1 MLDLLTSGLSVV
13 FAPKMFILII
23 FAVFLG
29 TLFGALPG
37 VSATMA
43 VTLGIPF
50 TYKMDAVSAIAFLV
64 AIYCASI
71 TGGGMTA
78 ILFKIPGVPSSAPTT
93 YDGYPMAQRGEAG
106 KALGVQLIAS
116 AIGGMF
122 AAVCML
128 IFSPQLTQA
137 ALSFGP
143 SELFAISFMGLSI
156 LTSLEEGNVCRT
168 IISGL
173 LGLLLA
179 CIGLD
184 PLLGVPRLTFGT
196 RFLTS
201 GIEMIPVMIGFFAV
215 TEVLK
220 QTNKPSK
227 LKAVTGKDGKAD
239 MSAKMPTLKEMW
251 SLKGV
256 IARCSILGTVIGI
269 LPGAGATIASFLC
282 YSEEQKISKHP
293 EKFGTGCLEGIAAPE
308 SGNNAATGGSMVPLL
323 SLGIPGGNAAAIM
336 MSALVLKGVTMGPL
350 LLVNQPQFLSAT
362 FASMFVSNI
371 VMVFAAMIIARIFVQ
386 VLKIPYSILGPTI
399 IMMATIGAYST
410 KNTAV
415 DVILMA
421 ISGLIGFVFSTCKF
435 NSSAMILGLV
445 LGVICESNLR
455 RAYTIVAGDT
465 LMEATINI
473 LTRPVTGIIILI
485 CILVLLSPVYKPLL
499 KSITKKQPR
508 SNYSNLLSFTHLST
522 RGKPISP
529 TASPSSFSE
538 VFVMKFK
545 VRIPLQ
551 YVKPVCIAAVL
562 VGIFAVAAGSWITG
576 LCLLLGAYLLEKSCY
591 RCPHCGKKLD
601 MKYPLFKGSCCP
613 ACKAELRP
621 AAEKNAAK

>member
-50 TYKMDAVSAIAFLV
+50 TYRMAPVDAIAFLV

-106 KALGVQLIAS
+106 KALGVQLICS
-116 AIGGMF
+116 AIGGVF
-122 AAVCML
+122 AAICML
-128 IFSPQLTQA
+128 LLSPQLTQA

-156 LTSLEEGNVCRT
+156 LTSLETDNICRT

-173 LGLLLA
+173 IGLLLA

-220 QTNKPSK
+220 QTNKPAK
-227 LKAVTGKDGKAD
+227 LQAVGDNKQSV
-239 MSAKMPTLKEMW
+239 SAKMPSIKELMSVKW
-251 SLKGV
+251 I
-256 IARCSILGTVIGI
+256 IARCSVLGTVVGI
-269 LPGAGATIASFLC
+269 LPGARATIASFLC
-282 YSEEQKISKHP
+282 YSTEQKLSKHP
-293 EKFGTGCLEGIAAPE
+293 EKFGTGCIDGIAAPE
-308 SGNNAATGGSMVPLL
+308 TGNNAATGGSMVPLL

-350 LLVNQPQFLSAT
+350 LLVNQPQFLAAT
-362 FASMFVSNI
+362 FSSMMVSNI
-371 VMVFAAMIIARIFVQ
+371 IMVFAAIVIAKIFVQ
-386 VLKIPYSILGPTI
+386 ILKVPYSILGPTI
-399 IMMATIGAYST
+399 IMMATIGAYAT

-421 ISGLIGFVFSTCKF
+421 ISGLIGFVFVTCKF

-455 RAYTIVAGDT
+455 RAYTIAAGNSLWEET
-465 LMEATINI
+465 VNI
-473 LTRPVTGIIILI
+473 VSRPVTGIILVI
-485 CILVLLSPVYKPLL
+485 CLVVLLSPVVKPLIRKK
-499 KSITKKQPR
+499 KS
-508 SNYSNLLSFTHLST
+508 
-522 RGKPISP
+522 
-529 TASPSSFSE
+529 
-538 VFVMKFK
+538 
-545 VRIPLQ
+545 
-551 YVKPVCIAAVL
+551 
-562 VGIFAVAAGSWITG
+562 
-576 LCLLLGAYLLEKSCY
+576 
-591 RCPHCGKKLD
+591 
-601 MKYPLFKGSCCP
+601 
-613 ACKAELRP
+613 
-621 AAEKNAAK
+621 

>member
-1 MLDLLTSGLSVV
+1 MELLTSGLSVV
-13 FAPKMFILII
+13 FQPTMFLLII

-106 KALGVQLIAS
+106 KALGMQLVCS

-128 IFSPQLTQA
+128 LLSPQLTQA

-156 LTSLEEGNVCRT
+156 LTSLETDNICRT

-196 RFLTS
+196 RLLTS

-220 QTNKPSK
+220 QTAKPSK
-227 LKAVTGKDGKAD
+227 LTAVGGNSN
-239 MSAKMPTLKEMW
+239 MSAKLPSLKEFLSVKW
-251 SLKGV
+251 IV
-256 IARCSILGTVIGI
+256 ARCSVVGTIIGI
-269 LPGAGATIASFLC
+269 LPGAGATIASFMC
-282 YSEEQKISKHP
+282 YSMEQKLSKHP
-293 EKFGTGCLEGIAAPE
+293 EKFGTGCLDGIAAPE
-308 SGNNAATGGSMVPLL
+308 TGNNAATGGAMVPLL

-350 LLVNQPQFLSAT
+350 LLIDQPQFLSAT

-371 VMVFAAMIIARIFVQ
+371 VMVFAAIIIAKVFVQ
-386 VLKIPYSILGPTI
+386 ILKVHYSILGPTI
-399 IMMATIGAYST
+399 IMMATIGAYAT

-421 ISGLIGFVFSTCKF
+421 VAGLAGFLLVKCKF

-445 LGVICESNLR
+445 LGSICESNLR
-455 RAYTIVAGDT
+455 RAVTIIQGDT
-465 LMEATINI
+465 LLQAFIN
-473 LTRPVTGIIILI
+473 LMKRPVTGIIMVVCLVVLI
-485 CILVLLSPVYKPLL
+485 WPV
-499 KSITKKQPR
+499 
-508 SNYSNLLSFTHLST
+508 
-522 RGKPISP
+522 
-529 TASPSSFSE
+529 
-538 VFVMKFK
+538 
-545 VRIPLQ
+545 
-551 YVKPVCIAAVL
+551 VKPMIA
-562 VGIFAVAAGSWITG
+562 
-576 LCLLLGAYLLEKSCY
+576 K
-591 RCPHCGKKLD
+591 
-601 MKYPLFKGSCCP
+601 
-613 ACKAELRP
+613 KAE
-621 AAEKNAAK
+621 AK

>member
-1 MLDLLTSGLSVV
+1 MLELLSMGLSVV
-13 FAPKMFILII
+13 FTPKMFFLII
-23 FAVFLG
+23 LAVFLG

-93 YDGYPMAQRGEAG
+93 YDGYPMAQSGQAG
-106 KALGVQLIAS
+106 KALGIQLICS
-116 AIGGMF
+116 AIGGVF
-122 AAVCML
+122 SAICML
-128 IFSPQLTQA
+128 LLSPQLTQA

-156 LTSLEEGNVCRT
+156 LTSLETDNICRT

-173 LGLLLA
+173 IGLVLA

-227 LKAVTGKDGKAD
+227 LQAVGGGSSS
-239 MSAKMPTLKEMW
+239 MSAKMPSFKEIAAVKW
-251 SLKGV
+251 V
-256 IARCSILGTVIGI
+256 IARCSVLGTVIGI

-282 YSEEQKISKHP
+282 YSAEQKISKTP
-293 EKFGTGCLEGIAAPE
+293 EKFGTGCIEGIAAPE
-308 SGNNAATGGSMVPLL
+308 TGNNAATGGSMVPLL

-350 LLVNQPQFLSAT
+350 LLINQPQFLSAT
-362 FASMFVSNI
+362 FASMFLSNI
-371 VMVFAAMIIARIFVQ
+371 IMVFAAIVIAKVFVQ

-399 IMMATIGAYST
+399 IMMATIGAYAT
-410 KNTAV
+410 KNASV

-421 ISGLIGFVFSTCKF
+421 ISGLIGFVFVTCKF

-455 RAYTIVAGDT
+455 RAFTIVAGDT
-465 LMEATINI
+465 LFEAAVNI
-473 LTRPVTGIIILI
+473 VKRPVTGIVLLI
-485 CILVLLSPVYKPLL
+485 CVVVLISPVIKPMLNKK
-499 KSITKKQPR
+499 KS
-508 SNYSNLLSFTHLST
+508 
-522 RGKPISP
+522 
-529 TASPSSFSE
+529 
-538 VFVMKFK
+538 
-545 VRIPLQ
+545 
-551 YVKPVCIAAVL
+551 
-562 VGIFAVAAGSWITG
+562 
-576 LCLLLGAYLLEKSCY
+576 
-591 RCPHCGKKLD
+591 D
-601 MKYPLFKGSCCP
+601 
-613 ACKAELRP
+613 
-621 AAEKNAAK
+621 

>member
-1 MLDLLTSGLSVV
+1 MELLTSGLSVV
-13 FAPKMFILII
+13 FQPTMFLLII

-50 TYKMDAVSAIAFLV
+50 TYKMDAVNAIAFLV

-106 KALGVQLIAS
+106 KALGMQLVCS

-122 AAVCML
+122 AAICML
-128 IFSPQLTQA
+128 LLSPQLTQA

-156 LTSLEEGNVCRT
+156 LTSLETDNICRT

-196 RFLTS
+196 RLLTS

-220 QTNKPSK
+220 QTAKPSK
-227 LKAVTGKDGKAD
+227 LTAVGGNSN
-239 MSAKMPTLKEMW
+239 MSAKLPSLKEFLSVKW
-251 SLKGV
+251 IV
-256 IARCSILGTVIGI
+256 ARCSVVGTIIGI
-269 LPGAGATIASFLC
+269 LPGAGATIASFMC
-282 YSEEQKISKHP
+282 YSMEQKLSKHP
-293 EKFGTGCLEGIAAPE
+293 EKFGTGCLDGIAAPE
-308 SGNNAATGGSMVPLL
+308 TGNNAATGGAMVPLL

-350 LLVNQPQFLSAT
+350 LLIDQPQFLSAT

-371 VMVFAAMIIARIFVQ
+371 VMVFAAIIIAKVFVQ
-386 VLKIPYSILGPTI
+386 ILKVPYSILGPTI
-399 IMMATIGAYST
+399 IMMATIGAYAT

-421 ISGLIGFVFSTCKF
+421 VAGLAGFLLVKCKF

-445 LGVICESNLR
+445 LGSICESNLR
-455 RAYTIVAGDT
+455 RAVTIIQGDT
-465 LMEATINI
+465 LLEAFIN
-473 LTRPVTGIIILI
+473 LMKRPVTGIIMVVCLVVLI
-485 CILVLLSPVYKPLL
+485 WPV
-499 KSITKKQPR
+499 
-508 SNYSNLLSFTHLST
+508 
-522 RGKPISP
+522 
-529 TASPSSFSE
+529 
-538 VFVMKFK
+538 
-545 VRIPLQ
+545 
-551 YVKPVCIAAVL
+551 VKPMIA
-562 VGIFAVAAGSWITG
+562 
-576 LCLLLGAYLLEKSCY
+576 K
-591 RCPHCGKKLD
+591 
-601 MKYPLFKGSCCP
+601 
-613 ACKAELRP
+613 KAE
-621 AAEKNAAK
+621 AK

>member
-64 AIYCASI
+64 AIYCTSI

-499 KSITKKQPR
+499 KKHNKE
-508 SNYSNLLSFTHLST
+508 
-522 RGKPISP
+522 
-529 TASPSSFSE
+529 A
-538 VFVMKFK
+538 
-545 VRIPLQ
+545 
-551 YVKPVCIAAVL
+551 
-562 VGIFAVAAGSWITG
+562 
-576 LCLLLGAYLLEKSCY
+576 
-591 RCPHCGKKLD
+591 
-601 MKYPLFKGSCCP
+601 
-613 ACKAELRP
+613 
-621 AAEKNAAK
+621 AAK

>member
-173 LGLLLA
+173 LGLLMA
-179 CIGLD
+179 CVGQD
-184 PLLGVPRLTFGT
+184 KMYAVQRLTFGS
-196 RFLTS
+196 RNLLA
-201 GIEMIPVMIGFFAV
+201 GIDMIPVLIGLFAV
-215 TEVLK
+215 TEVFK
-220 QTNKPSK
+220 QTDPKKKRLS
-227 LKAVTGKDGKAD
+227 AEDGVSGGKVNT
-239 MSAKMPTLKEMW
+239 KMPSLKEIW
-251 SLKGV
+251 SIKWTM
-256 IARCSILGTVIGI
+256 IRCSVVGTVVGI
-269 LPGAGATIASFLC
+269 LPGAGATIASFMC
-282 YSEEQKISKHP
+282 YTMETKLSKHP
-293 EKFGTGCLEGIAAPE
+293 EKFGTGIIDGIAASE
-308 SGNNAATGGSMVPLL
+308 ASNNAATGGAMVPLL
-323 SLGIPGGNAAAIM
+323 SLGIPGGNAAAVM
-336 MSALVLKGVTMGPL
+336 MSALTLKGVQLGPL
-350 LLVNQPQFLSAT
+350 LLTNQPTYLSAT
-362 FASMFVSNI
+362 FMSMIVTNI
-371 VMVFAAMIIARIFVQ
+371 LMVIVAMAIAKVFAQILA
-386 VLKIPYSILGPTI
+386 IPYSYLGPI
-399 IMMATIGAYST
+399 IMMLA
-410 KNTAV
+410 
-415 DVILMA
+415 
-421 ISGLIGFVFSTCKF
+421 LIGTYGDQMSATSVQIMVLAGVLGLVVRACHL
-435 NSSAMILGLV
+435 NSAAIVLGLV
-445 LGVICESNLR
+445 LGSMCEQNFSRGYLMA
-455 RAYTIVAGDT
+455 RANVFQMFNPT
-465 LMEATINI
+465 LHPIAFV
-473 LTRPVTGIIILI
+473 LII
-485 CILVLLSPVYKPLL
+485 
-499 KSITKKQPR
+499 
-508 SNYSNLLSFTHLST
+508 
-522 RGKPISP
+522 
-529 TASPSSFSE
+529 
-538 VFVMKFK
+538 
-545 VRIPLQ
+545 
-551 YVKPVCIAAVL
+551 VCIALLVSPVFMAV
-562 VGIFAVAAGSWITG
+562 
-576 LCLLLGAYLLEKSCY
+576 
-591 RCPHCGKKLD
+591 KK
-601 MKYPLFKGSCCP
+601 KK
-613 ACKAELRP
+613 
-621 AAEKNAAK
+621 AAK

>member
-1 MLDLLTSGLSVV
+1 MIELLSSGMAVV
-13 FAPKMFILII
+13 FAPKMFVLII

-50 TYKMDAVSAIAFLV
+50 TYKMDPVSAIAFLV

-106 KALGVQLIAS
+106 RALGIQLICS

-128 IFSPQLTQA
+128 LLSPQLTQA

-156 LTSLEEGNVCRT
+156 LTSLETDNICRT

-220 QTNKPSK
+220 QTNKPAK
-227 LKAVTGKDGKAD
+227 LTAVGGEKSG
-239 MSAKMPTLKEMW
+239 MSAKLPSLKEIW
-251 SLKGV
+251 SLKG
-256 IARCSILGTVIGI
+256 IITRCSILGTVIGI

-282 YSEEQKISKHP
+282 YSTEQKLSKTP
-293 EKFGTGCLEGIAAPE
+293 EKFGTGCPEGIAAPE
-308 SGNNAATGGSMVPLL
+308 TGNNAATGGSMVPLL

-350 LLVNQPQFLSAT
+350 LLVNQPEYLSAT

-371 VMVFAAMIIARIFVQ
+371 IMVFAAIIIAKIFVQ

-399 IMMATIGAYST
+399 IMMATIGAYAT

-415 DVILMA
+415 DVIIMA
-421 ISGLIGFVFSTCKF
+421 ISGLIGFLFVSCKF

-445 LGVICESNLR
+445 LGTICESNLR
-455 RAYTIVAGDT
+455 RAFTIASGDT
-465 LMEATINI
+465 LLQEAGQMM
-473 LTRPVTGIIILI
+473 LRPVTGIIMLI
-485 CILVLLSPVYKPLL
+485 CVAVLLSPVI
-499 KSITKKQPR
+499 KSWLAKR
-508 SNYSNLLSFTHLST
+508 
-522 RGKPISP
+522 
-529 TASPSSFSE
+529 
-538 VFVMKFK
+538 
-545 VRIPLQ
+545 
-551 YVKPVCIAAVL
+551 
-562 VGIFAVAAGSWITG
+562 
-576 LCLLLGAYLLEKSCY
+576 
-591 RCPHCGKKLD
+591 
-601 MKYPLFKGSCCP
+601 
-613 ACKAELRP
+613 KAE
-621 AAEKNAAK
+621 AKK

>member
-1 MLDLLTSGLSVV
+1 MIDLLTSGLAVV

-50 TYKMDAVSAIAFLV
+50 TYKMDAVNAIAFLV

-106 KALGVQLIAS
+106 KALGMQLLCS
-116 AIGGMF
+116 AIGGIF
-122 AAVCML
+122 AAICML
-128 IFSPQLTQA
+128 LLSPQLTQA

-156 LTSLEEGNVCRT
+156 LTSLETDNICRT
-168 IISGL
+168 LISGL
-173 LGLLLA
+173 IGLMLA

-227 LKAVTGKDGKAD
+227 LQAVGDSKNERMT
-239 MSAKMPTLKEMW
+239 AKMPTLKEVLSVKW
-251 SLKGV
+251 I
-256 IARCSILGTVIGI
+256 IARCSVLGTVIGI

-282 YSEEQKISKHP
+282 YSTEQKLSKTP

-308 SGNNAATGGSMVPLL
+308 TGNNAATGGAMVPLL

-350 LLVNQPQFLSAT
+350 LLINQPQFLSAT

-371 VMVFAAMIIARIFVQ
+371 IMVFAAIVIAKIFVQ
-386 VLKIPYSILGPTI
+386 ILKIPYSVLGPTI
-399 IMMATIGAYST
+399 IMMATIGAYAT
-410 KNTAV
+410 KNTSV

-421 ISGLIGFVFSTCKF
+421 ISGLIGFIFVTCKF

-445 LGVICESNLR
+445 LGIICESNLR
-455 RAYTIVAGDT
+455 RAYTIADGAT
-465 LMEATINI
+465 LMEATVNI
-473 LTRPVTGIIILI
+473 VTRPMTGIILLI
-485 CILVLLSPVYKPLL
+485 CLVVLLNPVIKQLL
-499 KSITKKQPR
+499 DKRKQ
-508 SNYSNLLSFTHLST
+508 
-522 RGKPISP
+522 G
-529 TASPSSFSE
+529 TA
-538 VFVMKFK
+538 
-545 VRIPLQ
+545 
-551 YVKPVCIAAVL
+551 
-562 VGIFAVAAGSWITG
+562 
-576 LCLLLGAYLLEKSCY
+576 
-591 RCPHCGKKLD
+591 
-601 MKYPLFKGSCCP
+601 
-613 ACKAELRP
+613 
-621 AAEKNAAK
+621 

>member
-1 MLDLLTSGLSVV
+1 MFELLTSGLTVV
-13 FAPKMFILII
+13 FAPKMFLLII

-106 KALGVQLIAS
+106 KALGLQLICS
-116 AIGGMF
+116 AIGGIF

-128 IFSPQLTQA
+128 LLSPQLTQA

-156 LTSLEEGNVCRT
+156 LTSLETDNICRT

-220 QTNKPSK
+220 QTNKPAKLQAVGGEDSK
-227 LKAVTGKDGKAD
+227 TK
-239 MSAKMPTLKEMW
+239 MSAKMPSLKELF
-251 SLKGV
+251 SLKWI
-256 IARCSILGTVIGI
+256 IARCSVLGTVIGI

-282 YSEEQKISKHP
+282 YSVEQKISKTP

-308 SGNNAATGGSMVPLL
+308 TGNNAAT
-323 SLGIPGGNAAAIM
+323 
-336 MSALVLKGVTMGPL
+336 
-350 LLVNQPQFLSAT
+350 
-362 FASMFVSNI
+362 VSYTH
-371 VMVFAAMIIARIFVQ
+371 
-386 VLKIPYSILGPTI
+386 LTLPTI
-399 IMMATIGAYST
+399 G
-410 KNTAV
+410 
-415 DVILMA
+415 
-421 ISGLIGFVFSTCKF
+421 G
-435 NSSAMILGLV
+435 
-445 LGVICESNLR
+445 
-455 RAYTIVAGDT
+455 
-465 LMEATINI
+465 
-473 LTRPVTGIIILI
+473 
-485 CILVLLSPVYKPLL
+485 
-499 KSITKKQPR
+499 
-508 SNYSNLLSFTHLST
+508 
-522 RGKPISP
+522 
-529 TASPSSFSE
+529 
-538 VFVMKFK
+538 
-545 VRIPLQ
+545 
-551 YVKPVCIAAVL
+551 
-562 VGIFAVAAGSWITG
+562 
-576 LCLLLGAYLLEKSCY
+576 
-591 RCPHCGKKLD
+591 
-601 MKYPLFKGSCCP
+601 
-613 ACKAELRP
+613 
-621 AAEKNAAK
+621 

>member
-13 FAPKMFILII
+13 FAPKMFLLLI

-50 TYKMDAVSAIAFLV
+50 TYRMTPVDAIAFLV
-64 AIYCASI
+64 AIYCASV

-106 KALGVQLIAS
+106 KALGVQLICS
-116 AIGGMF
+116 AIGGVF
-122 AAVCML
+122 AAICML
-128 IFSPQLTQA
+128 LLSPQLTQA

-156 LTSLEEGNVCRT
+156 LTSLETDNICRT

-173 LGLLLA
+173 IGLLLA

-220 QTNKPSK
+220 QTNKPAKLQAVGDSK
-227 LKAVTGKDGKAD
+227 KSV
-239 MSAKMPTLKEMW
+239 SAKMPSIKELLSVKW
-251 SLKGV
+251 I
-256 IARCSILGTVIGI
+256 IARCSVLGTVVGI

-282 YSEEQKISKHP
+282 YSTEQKLSKHP
-293 EKFGTGCLEGIAAPE
+293 EKFGTGCIDGIAAPE
-308 SGNNAATGGSMVPLL
+308 VGNNAATGGSMVPLL

-350 LLVNQPQFLSAT
+350 LLVNQPQFLAST
-362 FASMFVSNI
+362 FSSMMVANI
-371 VMVFAAMIIARIFVQ
+371 IMVFAAIVIAKIFVQ
-386 VLKIPYSILGPTI
+386 ILKVPYSILGPTI
-399 IMMATIGAYST
+399 IMMATIGAYAT

-421 ISGLIGFVFSTCKF
+421 ISGLIGFVFVTCKF

-455 RAYTIVAGDT
+455 RAYTIAAGNSLWEET
-465 LMEATINI
+465 VNI
-473 LTRPVTGIIILI
+473 LSRPVTGIILI
-485 CILVLLSPVYKPLL
+485 ICLVVLLNPVVKPLIRKK
-499 KSITKKQPR
+499 KS
-508 SNYSNLLSFTHLST
+508 
-522 RGKPISP
+522 
-529 TASPSSFSE
+529 
-538 VFVMKFK
+538 
-545 VRIPLQ
+545 
-551 YVKPVCIAAVL
+551 
-562 VGIFAVAAGSWITG
+562 
-576 LCLLLGAYLLEKSCY
+576 
-591 RCPHCGKKLD
+591 
-601 MKYPLFKGSCCP
+601 
-613 ACKAELRP
+613 
-621 AAEKNAAK
+621 